1 MLFLLYGLLCFFGH
15 KKNLYAQKNL
25 KENFQINFC
34 I

>member
-1 MLFLLYGLLCFFGH
+1 MLFLLYGLLCFLRAQ
-15 KKNLYAQKNL
+15 KNLYAQKNL